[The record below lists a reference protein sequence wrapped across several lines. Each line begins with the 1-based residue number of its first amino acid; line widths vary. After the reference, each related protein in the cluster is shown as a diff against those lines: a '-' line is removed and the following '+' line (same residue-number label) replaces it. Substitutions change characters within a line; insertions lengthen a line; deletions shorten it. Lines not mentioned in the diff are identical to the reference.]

1 VRPFIEDEDQERLV
15 LLEIVSK
22 KGLRVLTMEQLIRL
36 QTLIEKK
43 NYGIDKKVLRSKKKL
58 LEKISY
64 EIYNK
69 EKGGFCV

>member
-1 VRPFIEDEDQERLV
+1 VTPFIEDEDQERLI

-22 KGLRVLTMEQLIRL
+22 KGLRVLTIEQLMRL
-36 QTLIEKK
+36 QALVEKK
-43 NYGIDKKVLRSKKKL
+43 NYDDNKKALKPKMKL

-69 EKGGFCV
+69 EKGGFCI

>member
-1 VRPFIEDEDQERLV
+1 MSNFLEDDDQERLM
-15 LLEIVSK
+15 LLEIVSQ
-22 KGLRVLTMEQLIRL
+22 KGLRVLTIEQLVRL
-36 QTLIEKK
+36 QTLVEKK
-43 NYGIDKKVLRSKKKL
+43 NYEHNKKALKSKTKL

>member
-1 VRPFIEDEDQERLV
+1 MAPFIEDEDKERLI

-36 QTLIEKK
+36 QTLVEKK
-43 NYGIDKKVLRSKKKL
+43 NYDDNKKALKSKMKL

>member
-1 VRPFIEDEDQERLV
+1 MTPFIEDEDQERLI

-22 KGLRVLTMEQLIRL
+22 KGLRVLTMEQLMRL
-36 QTLIEKK
+36 QALVEKK
-43 NYGIDKKVLRSKKKL
+43 NYGNSKKVLKSKRKL

-69 EKGGFCV
+69 EKGGFCI

>member
-1 VRPFIEDEDQERLV
+1 MTPFIEDEDQERLI

-22 KGLRVLTMEQLIRL
+22 KGLRVLTMEQLMRL
-36 QTLIEKK
+36 QALVEKK
-43 NYGIDKKVLRSKKKL
+43 NYDNNKKALKSKMKL

-69 EKGGFCV
+69 EKGGFCI

>member
-1 VRPFIEDEDQERLV
+1 MSNFLEDDDQERLM

-22 KGLRVLTMEQLIRL
+22 KGLRVLTLEQLIRL
-36 QTLIEKK
+36 QTLVEKK
-43 NYGIDKKVLRSKKKL
+43 DYDHNKKTLKSKMKL

>member
-1 VRPFIEDEDQERLV
+1 MSNFLEDDDQERLM

-22 KGLRVLTMEQLIRL
+22 KGLRVLTLEQLMRL
-36 QTLIEKK
+36 QTLVEKK
-43 NYGIDKKVLRSKKKL
+43 DYDHNKKALKSKMKL

>member
-1 VRPFIEDEDQERLV
+1 VTPFIEDEDQERLI

-22 KGLRVLTMEQLIRL
+22 KGLRVLTLEQLMRL
-36 QTLIEKK
+36 QALVEKK
-43 NYGIDKKVLRSKKKL
+43 NYGNSKKVLKSKRKL

-69 EKGGFCV
+69 EKGGFCI

>member
-1 VRPFIEDEDQERLV
+1 MTPFIEDEDQERLI

-22 KGLRVLTMEQLIRL
+22 KGLRVLTIEQLMRL
-36 QTLIEKK
+36 QALVEKK
-43 NYGIDKKVLRSKKKL
+43 NYDDNKKALKPKMKL

-69 EKGGFCV
+69 EKGGFCI

>member
-22 KGLRVLTMEQLIRL
+22 KGLRVLTMEQLVRL
-36 QTLIEKK
+36 QALVEKK
-43 NYGIDKKVLRSKKKL
+43 NYGLDKKVLKSKKQL
-58 LEKISY
+58 LDKISY

>member
-1 VRPFIEDEDQERLV
+1 MIPFIEDEDQERLI

-22 KGLRVLTMEQLIRL
+22 KGLRVLTMEQLMRL
-36 QTLIEKK
+36 QALVEKK
-43 NYGIDKKVLRSKKKL
+43 NYDDNKKALKSKMKL

-69 EKGGFCV
+69 EKGGFCI

>member
-1 VRPFIEDEDQERLV
+1 MRPFIEDEDQERLV

>member
-1 VRPFIEDEDQERLV
+1 MTPFIEDEDQERLI

-22 KGLRVLTMEQLIRL
+22 KGLRVLTMEQLMRL
-36 QTLIEKK
+36 QALVEKK
-43 NYGIDKKVLRSKKKL
+43 NYDGNKKALKSKMKL

-69 EKGGFCV
+69 EKGGFCI

>member
-1 VRPFIEDEDQERLV
+1 MRPFIEDEDQERLV

-22 KGLRVLTMEQLIRL
+22 KGLRVLTMEQLVRL

-43 NYGIDKKVLRSKKKL
+43 NYGTDKKVLKSKKKL

>member
-1 VRPFIEDEDQERLV
+1 MSNFLEDEQERLV

-22 KGLRVLTMEQLIRL
+22 KGLRVLTIEQLIHL
-36 QTLIEKK
+36 QTLLEKK
-43 NYGIDKKVLRSKKKL
+43 DYVDNKKALKSKTKL
-58 LEKISY
+58 LEKISF

>member
-1 VRPFIEDEDQERLV
+1 MSNFFEDDDQERLM

-22 KGLRVLTMEQLIRL
+22 KGLRVLTLEQLIRL
-36 QTLIEKK
+36 QTLVEKK
-43 NYGIDKKVLRSKKKL
+43 DYDHNKKTLKSKMKL

>member
-1 VRPFIEDEDQERLV
+1 MTPFIEDEDQERLI

-22 KGLRVLTMEQLIRL
+22 KGLRILTLEQLMRL
-36 QTLIEKK
+36 QELVEKK
-43 NYGIDKKVLRSKKKL
+43 DYGHNKKALKSKMKL

-64 EIYNK
+64 ELYNK